1 MDIAHFNMVQ
11 QQIRPW
17 NIHAQNILNA
27 IIELDRAEFV
37 PAAQVSLTYVDMP
50 IPLGGGM
57 HMLEPKMA
65 AYVLQA
71 LDIQSGDRVLVVGAG
86 SGYVAALCG
95 KLGYSVDCVDTSQ
108 SVLDRAA
115 ACCEAVGMQNIRF
128 STGLI
133 EAGEYD
139 AILYR
144 EAVDTLPVDALQS
157 LSASGRCVAMI
168 NDAHASSHI
177 VEVMRYTHD
186 QGKIKA
192 ESLMDTVRDIS
203 KNHHE
208 FIF

>member
-1 MDIAHFNMVQ
+1 
-11 QQIRPW
+11 
-17 NIHAQNILNA
+17 
-27 IIELDRAEFV
+27 
-37 PAAQVSLTYVDMP
+37 
-50 IPLGGGM
+50 
-57 HMLEPKMA
+57 
-65 AYVLQA
+65 
-71 LDIQSGDRVLVVGAG
+71 
-86 SGYVAALCG
+86 

-144 EAVDTLPVDALQS
+144 EAVDVLPANAFQS
-157 LSASGRCVAMI
+157 LSISGRCVAMM
-168 NDAHASSHI
+168 NDTQASSHI